1 MMDIIKKAAPE
12 RGLFVPGSSL
22 FARPVS
28 LQRDKFGI
36 SDGAQ
41 SIKLRGGPHQFDK
54 LELLIRTEEK
64 IVAFIAEI
72 DSAREW
78 ALADGCV
85 EDLDDNIF
93 KLSSRSGNK
102 SFGNLSSPLLMGVV
116 NATPDSFYDGGKYL
130 DVESAISRAH
140 GLIAAGAD
148 IIDIGGESSKPG
160 AVPVTAKEEI
170 ERVIPVIK
178 EVVGF
183 GVPISID
190 TKKPSV
196 MEAAIIAGASIVND
210 ITALSGDPRSIG
222 LLKELGVPVILM
234 HMQGSPV
241 DMQNKPYYEFAPLD
255 IFEYLRHRIMIC
267 LEAGIS
273 KSNLIVDP
281 GIGFGKNLHHNIAI
295 LNRLSLF
302 HGLGV
307 PIAIGVS
314 RKSFIAGLSKC
325 EISEDRLP
333 GSLAMAVWAYN
344 QAVQILR
351 VHDVAETKQALK
363 IYKAIVDD
371 DL

>member
-1 MMDIIKKAAPE
+1 MMDITRKAAPE
-12 RGLFVPGSSL
+12 RGLFVSGSSL
-22 FARPVS
+22 FARPVR
-28 LQRDKFGI
+28 LGKEKFVNN
-36 SDGAQ
+36 DGAK
-41 SIKLRGGPHQFDK
+41 SIKLRGGPYQFDK
-54 LELLIRTEEK
+54 LELLIRTKEK
-64 IVAFIAEI
+64 IVAFVTET
-72 DSAREW
+72 DEAREW
-78 ALADGCV
+78 ALVDGCL
-85 EDLDDNIF
+85 EDLDNIIF
-93 KLSSRSGNK
+93 NLTSRYAKNI
-102 SFGNLSSPLLMGVV
+102 FGNLSPPLLMGVV
-116 NATPDSFYDGGKYL
+116 NATPNSFYDGGEHL
-130 DVESAISRAH
+130 DVKSAIARAH
-140 GLIAAGAD
+140 SLIAAGAD

-160 AVPVTAKEEI
+160 AIPVTAKEEI

-190 TKKPSV
+190 TQKPAV
-196 MEAAIIAGASIVND
+196 MEAAVIAGASIVND

-234 HMQGSPV
+234 HMRGSPV

-281 GIGFGKNLHHNIAI
+281 GIGFGKNLDHNVAI
-295 LNRLSLF
+295 LHRLSLF

-314 RKSFIAGLSKC
+314 RKSFIAALSGD
-325 EISEDRLP
+325 EPSEQRLP
-333 GSLAMAVWAYN
+333 GSLATAIWAYN
-344 QAVQILR
+344 EAVQILR

-371 DL
+371 DF